1 MWRSDNRFWSS
12 QKFWFYCSNEILP
25 TVLFLIFCVYF
36 YLFCVAFD
44 LCIVWETNQSM
55 FLYLRLILSPLFA
68 ILLKGKYLLLLGS
81 FTQNLYWK
89 LGQLAPSFGS
99 ILAVRLK
106 NLFFR
111 NKTFLF
117 FKIQNWNFQNLFE
130 NQFCE
135 TSQNFNS
142 IRQLKWK

>member
-1 MWRSDNRFWSS
+1 MPYYNCKSAFSNLKTISNLKSVLISPKILILLLIRNAPYRFI
-12 QKFWFYCSNEILP
+12 SN
-25 TVLFLIFCVYF
+25 FSCVYF

-68 ILLKGKYLLLLGS
+68 FLLKGKYLLLLGS

-89 LGQLAPSFGS
+89 LGQLVPSFWF
-99 ILAVRLK
+99 ILAYLK
-106 NLFFR
+106 YFFS

-117 FKIQNWNFQNLFE
+117 FKIESCFYVRLG
-130 NQFCE
+130 
-135 TSQNFNS
+135 
-142 IRQLKWK
+142 K